1 MLDATIAVIHKPGK
15 DPEECAS
22 YRPISLLNI
31 DAKLFT
37 GILAHRLNYYMPGL
51 IDPDQ
56 AGFIPHRQC
65 SDNTKRLL
73 HLLDKTDCSC
83 REALFLS
90 IDAEKVFDRVHWPYL
105 FKVLERFGLGPGFMT
120 WIRCIYQSPSA
131 AVRVNG
137 TLSLPFPIR
146 RGTRQGCP
154 LSPLLF
160 ALYMEPLAQRLRD
173 SPLITCVKFRGDTHL
188 ITLYAD
194 DVILTLSEPATSLP
208 ALMGILDE
216 FGRVSDFRVNMQ
228 KSQVLSRFISVE
240 REEVL
245 RARYPFIWLSSRLS
259 YLGIDLAPSAAKT
272 GSLNYTKLVREVQ
285 RDLETWEA

>member
-1 MLDATIAVIHKPGK
+1 MLDATIAVIPKPVK

-51 IDPDQ
+51 VDPDQ

-73 HLLDKTDCSC
+73 HLLDKTDWSR

-90 IDAEKVFDRVHWPYL
+90 IDAEKAFNRLHWPYL
-105 FKVLERFGLGPGFMT
+105 FKVLERFGLGPGFVN
-120 WIRCIYQSPSA
+120 WICCIYQSPSA
-131 AVRVNG
+131 SVRVNG

-146 RGTRQGCP
+146 RGTQQGCP

-160 ALYMEPLAQRLRD
+160 TLYMEPLAQRLRD
-173 SPLITCVKFRGDTHL
+173 SPLITGVKFGGDTHL

-194 DVILTLSEPATSLP
+194 DLVFTLAEPMTSLP
-208 ALMGILDE
+208 ALMGIVDE
-216 FGRVSDFRVNMQ
+216 FGRVVGFRVNMP
-228 KSQVLSRFISVE
+228 KSQVLTRFISGEHE
-240 REEVL
+240 RDL
-245 RARYPFIWLSSRLS
+245 RAWYPFVWSSSRLS
-259 YLGIDLAPSAAKT
+259 YLGIDLATSVTKT
-272 GSLNYTKLVREVQ
+272 ASLNYTKLVREVQ
-285 RDLETWEA
+285 